1 MKKAL
6 VTSLLG
12 LAAAVAVQAQG
23 TVKFLNYGF
32 TTLAPVTYGP
42 TGNGPLNAGV
52 NNTYTAGLYYQFGTV
67 SWAGGLDD
75 PAAAGWTLASAS
87 ATFAAPNVGNTP
99 GFFDGGN
106 VVIPGYLPTTGP
118 ISFVVVAYNGAS
130 YATSLYRGSSVG
142 FTLPSIATGLTPA
155 GELGAGFQPF
165 QVNLVPEPSSFAL
178 AGLGLAGLLIFRR
191 RK

>member
-6 VTSLLG
+6 VTTILG

-32 TTLAPVTYGP
+32 TTDAQVTYGP

-52 NNTYTAGLYYQFGTV
+52 NNTYTAGLYYQLGTV
-67 SWAGGLDD
+67 SWAGGIAD
-75 PAAAGWTLASAS
+75 PGASGWTLASAS

-99 GFFDGGN
+99 GYFDGGN
-106 VVIPGYLPTTGP
+106 VVIPSYVTGP
-118 ISFVVVAYNGAS
+118 ISFVVVAYTGANYS
-130 YATSLYRGSSVG
+130 NAVYRGSSIG
-142 FTLPSIATGLTPA
+142 FTLPDIATGLTPA
-155 GELGAGFQPF
+155 GEFGAGFQPF
-165 QVNLVPEPSSFAL
+165 QVNFVPEPSSFAL